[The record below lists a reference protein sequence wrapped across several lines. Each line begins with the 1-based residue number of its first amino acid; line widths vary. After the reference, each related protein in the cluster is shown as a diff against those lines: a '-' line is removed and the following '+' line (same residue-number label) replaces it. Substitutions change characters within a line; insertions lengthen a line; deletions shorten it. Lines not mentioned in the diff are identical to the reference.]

1 MDLVLMQWLLLMD
14 TGIIGTVVIL
24 FYIYVMSKLKRGD
37 LKKFASKILILI
49 SIFYFA
55 GCLRSMQIFLDIHEI
70 AGIQLSY
77 LEYGIY
83 CVVYLIVALKIFT
96 APKMLQFAEK

>member
-1 MDLVLMQWLLLMD
+1 MTTQWLLLMI

-24 FYIYVMSKLKRGD
+24 FNIFVLSKMKRGD
-37 LKKFASKILILI
+37 LKKFATKILILI

-55 GCLRSMQIFLDIHEI
+55 GCLRSTQIFLDIHEF
-70 AGIQLSY
+70 AGIPLSY

-83 CVVYLIVALKIFT
+83 SIVYIILAYKIYIMPNTF
-96 APKMLQFAEK
+96 QFAE